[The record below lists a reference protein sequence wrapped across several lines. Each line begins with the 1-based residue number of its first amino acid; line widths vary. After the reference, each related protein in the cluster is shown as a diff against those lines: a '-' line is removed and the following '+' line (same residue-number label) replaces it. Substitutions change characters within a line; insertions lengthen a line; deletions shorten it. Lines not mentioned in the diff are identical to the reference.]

1 MYTCSPSNLFNCK
14 TKIKNLRKIFYCLKL
29 KQGDIIMEHWI
40 YSLNLFGKTFT
51 VNLDT
56 IFTMW
61 FAMLVLIIFAFL
73 ATRKLSIVPSKLQAA
88 SEALMNFFYGTLDT
102 MMPSKNRQHVPFVAS
117 LFLFIL
123 FANLMGQLP
132 LRIIHLKSG
141 ELASPTNDI
150 NVTASLAILVL
161 IYYITAGLIAK
172 KWKFFIHE
180 FSFQGIIM
188 FLVELLEM
196 FTRPLSLAI
205 RLFAN
210 IFAGEVLISIC
221 LGISAKFLP
230 LPVMFFEL
238 IVAFIQATVFMMLTI
253 AYVSSAASVEE

>member
-1 MYTCSPSNLFNCK
+1 
-14 TKIKNLRKIFYCLKL
+14 
-29 KQGDIIMEHWI
+29 MEHWV
-40 YSLNLFGKTFT
+40 YTFNILDHIVS

-61 FAMLVLIIFAFL
+61 FAMAVIIVFALI
-73 ATRKLSIVPSKLQAA
+73 ATKHLSIVPNKIQAI
-88 SEALMNFFYGTLDT
+88 SEFIMNFFYGTMDT
-102 MMPSKNRQHVPFVAS
+102 LMPHKNRQHVPLVAS
-117 LFLFIL
+117 LFIFIL
-123 FANLMGQLP
+123 IANLMGQLP
-132 LRIIHLKSG
+132 LRIIHLKHG

-150 NVTASLAILVL
+150 NLTAALAIIVL
-161 IYYITAGLIAK
+161 IYYIVAGLIAK
-172 KWKFFIHE
+172 KSKFFIHE
-180 FSFQGIIM
+180 FSIQGIIM

-221 LGISAKFLP
+221 LGVFAKFLP
-230 LPVMFFEL
+230 LPVMFFEI

-253 AYVSSAASVEE
+253 AYISSATTVEEHE